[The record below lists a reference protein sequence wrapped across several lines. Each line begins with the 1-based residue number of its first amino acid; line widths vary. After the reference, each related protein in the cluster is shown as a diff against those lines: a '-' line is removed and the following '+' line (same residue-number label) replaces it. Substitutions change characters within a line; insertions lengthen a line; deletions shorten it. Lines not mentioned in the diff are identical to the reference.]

1 MKKISLLLLLL
12 CSCSLLLQAQ
22 VSPKRGM
29 AYGYH
34 SQADLT
40 KVAEGVSWWYNWSAI
55 PDDAVKNY
63 YSSLGVEFVPMAW
76 NNNYTVTD
84 IISKIPAGA
93 KYLLAFN
100 EPNFTVES
108 NITPAQAVAAWDK
121 IEQVAAARNLEIVSA
136 AAAYCGG
143 GVCIPG
149 YENPITWHDE
159 FFAAC
164 PDCKV
169 DYIAFHN
176 YEPTVG
182 GLTALVGNLKKYN
195 RPIWVTEFAYWDN
208 ATEANKITYLQ
219 NAVAAF
225 ENDPDV
231 FRYSWFT
238 GRSTPN
244 PSVSLLGADGL
255 LKPLGEAYI
264 QAAYG
269 PQNAVPGK
277 IEVEN
282 MYRRKG
288 TGFQA
293 TSDVGGGDNV
303 GYTDAGTWNEYLVN
317 ISTTGS
323 YTFRFRVASDV
334 STGKFNI
341 KLGDQ
346 LIKSNVSIAAT
357 GGWQTWTNYDVTGV
371 VLSSGQHLIKFEFTG
386 TGTNMNYFTTIYEGT
401 VSPTADFTASNVS
414 SCTGNQVV
422 FTNTSDHLLGGETY
436 TWNFGA
442 GASPATANTVGPHSV
457 TYATSG
463 QKTVSLQVSNIN
475 GSDTETK
482 NNFITI
488 TPPPTGCLMAD
499 DFDNSTV
506 NWIAPI
512 PHAFSH
518 TESGTDWT
526 ISNTGYG
533 EWSNFTYT
541 LNNGSTALPI
551 NFKCAANKPIVKIR
565 AKASGNCLLRLTLV
579 DANGRSVDNIQAI
592 DLELTSAYQTFT
604 INFAGKF
611 RNYNGGSPGM
621 LDSTNITKLQFYIN
635 PGYHTYPITGNNAT
649 YNSSFPGTVSIDWIG
664 IGNDCSAPL
673 VTGIE
678 TSESHAYTISPNPFA
693 EETTLDLQAWRG
705 EKVSLKITDMQGNTV
720 YHNDDQKVD
729 ESITIGRT
737 FVAGVYLVTVV
748 HGKEVSTFKMVK
760 VK

>member
-1 MKKISLLLLLL
+1 MKRIVLLLLLL
-12 CSCSLLLQAQ
+12 CCYSMLHAQ

-34 SQADLT
+34 SQADLD
-40 KVAEGVSWWYNWSAI
+40 KVAEGISWWYNWSAI

-76 NNNYTVTD
+76 NNNYTVAD
-84 IISKIPAGA
+84 IVAKIPAGA

-108 NITPAQAVAAWDK
+108 NITPAQAVAAWGK

-149 YENPITWHDE
+149 YESPITWHDE

-182 GLTALVGNLKKYN
+182 GLTALVGNMKKYN

-208 ATEANKITYLQ
+208 AAEANKITYLQ

-225 ENDPDV
+225 ENDPDI

-255 LKPLGEAYI
+255 LKPLGTAYI
-264 QAAYG
+264 NAAY
-269 PQNAVPGK
+269 PKNNVPGK
-277 IEVEN
+277 IEVED
-282 MYRRKG
+282 MYRRRG
-288 TGFQA
+288 TGFQG
-293 TSDVGGGDNV
+293 TSDAGGGQNV
-303 GYTDAGTWNEYLVN
+303 GFTDPGTWNEYLVD
-317 ISTTGS
+317 ISATGS
-323 YTFRFRVASDV
+323 YTFRFRVASNV
-334 STGKFNI
+334 STGNFNI
-341 KLGDQ
+341 KLDDQ
-346 LIKSNVSIAAT
+346 VIKSNVSISST

-371 VLSSGQHLIKFEFTG
+371 VLTSGQHLIKFDFTG

-401 VSPTADFTASNVS
+401 VPPTADFTASNVA

-422 FTNTSDHLLGGETY
+422 FTNASDHLLGTETY
-436 TWNFGA
+436 AWNFGS
-442 GASPATANTVGPHSV
+442 GASPATANTLGPHTV
-457 TYATSG
+457 TYATAG
-463 QKTVSLQVSNIN
+463 QKTISLQVTNVN
-475 GSDTETK
+475 GTDTETK
-482 NNFITI
+482 TNYITI
-488 TPPPTGCLMAD
+488 APPPTGCLMSD

-506 NWIAPI
+506 SWIAPI

-518 TESGTDWT
+518 TEAGTDWT

-541 LNNGSTALPI
+541 LNNGSTVSPI
-551 NFKCAANKPIVKIR
+551 NFQCAANKPVVKIR

-579 DANGRSVDNIQAI
+579 DVNGRSVDNIGAI
-592 DLELTSAYQTFT
+592 DLELTSTYQTFT

-611 RNYNGGSPGM
+611 RNYNSGSPGL
-621 LDSTNITKLQFYIN
+621 LDSTNITKLQFYVN
-635 PGYHTYPITGNNAT
+635 PGYYTYPITGTNAT
-649 YNSSFPGTVSIDWIG
+649 YNSSFSGTVNIDWIG
-664 IGNDCSAPL
+664 IGNTCSAPV
-673 VTGIE
+673 VTDIE
-678 TSESHAYTISPNPFA
+678 TSESRAYSISPNPFA
-693 EETTLDLQAWRG
+693 EETSLNLQAWRG
-705 EKVSLKITDMQGNTV
+705 EKVSLKIADMQGTV
-720 YHNDDQKVD
+720 VYANDQQNVEDV
-729 ESITIGRT
+729 ITLGQS
-737 FVAGVYLVTVV
+737 FAAGVYIVTAV
-748 HGKEVSTFKMVK
+748 HDNQLATFKMVK